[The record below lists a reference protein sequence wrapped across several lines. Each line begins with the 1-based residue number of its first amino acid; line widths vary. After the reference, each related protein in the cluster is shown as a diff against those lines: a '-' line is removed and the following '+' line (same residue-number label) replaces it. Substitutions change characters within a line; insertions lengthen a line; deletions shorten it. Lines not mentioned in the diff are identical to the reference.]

1 MPRYVLRLIMQFL
14 ELRQRLGREI
24 GLRPE
29 DKAQSTILGELIN
42 DAAREVYEQTDL
54 PNSLRE
60 QTIQVN
66 WDNNSQIVTLPAHM
80 MEIRGIRD
88 YVMAITLHDMRPR
101 YHNQP
106 WPTGSMYTF
115 RLVGESA
122 ICRSIENDTVLTMD
136 AQVEDVTVTVSG
148 ATEAAA
154 QISGDFDRLGA
165 GTADTINWTEIHSVS
180 KDLYTSADVVLKN
193 SDDLEVAR
201 ILNYL
206 NSSRYIQL
214 ELLERPQTPLS
225 PAVLQPGRTLDVL
238 YKPYFRPLRLDTDVF
253 QVAGF
258 DSALVYKAVAIYRI
272 RGIDETS
279 TENKVLAAKAQNI
292 RSDERVAEVIKS
304 RTQGNE
310 IQLQFGNPRG
320 DISNLRGLRRY
331 RYNRDDY

>member
-1 MPRYVLRLIMQFL
+1 MQFL

-29 DKAQSTILGELIN
+29 DSAQNAILGELIN
-42 DAAREVYEQTDL
+42 DAAREIYEQTDL
-54 PNSLRE
+54 PNTLRE

-66 WDNNSQIVTLPAHM
+66 SDNNSQIVTLPAHM

-88 YVMAITLHDMRPR
+88 YSMAITMHDLRPR
-101 YHNQP
+101 YHNYP

-136 AQVEDVTVTVSG
+136 TQVEDVTVTVSG

-154 QISGDFDRLGA
+154 QISGNFDRLGA
-165 GTADTINWTEIHSVS
+165 GTASTINWTEIHSVS
-180 KDLYTSADVVLKN
+180 KDIYTSADVVLKN
-193 SDDLEVAR
+193 AANQEISR

-206 NSSRYIQL
+206 NSARYIQL

-238 YKPYFRPLRLDTDVF
+238 YKPYFRPLRLNTDVF

-258 DSALVYKAVAIYRI
+258 DSALIYKAVAIYRI
-272 RGIDETS
+272 RAIDETS

-292 RSDERVAEVIKS
+292 RSDERIAEVIQS

-310 IQLQFGNPRG
+310 IQLQFGEPRG
-320 DISNLRGLRRY
+320 DISNLYGLRRN
-331 RYNRDDY
+331 RYGRDDY

>member
-1 MPRYVLRLIMQFL
+1 MQFL

-29 DKAQSTILGELIN
+29 DSAQNAILGELIN
-42 DAAREVYEQTDL
+42 DAAREIYEQTDL
-54 PNSLRE
+54 PNTLRE

-66 WDNNSQIVTLPAHM
+66 SDNNSQIVTLPAHM

-88 YVMAITLHDMRPR
+88 YSMAITMHDLRPR
-101 YHNQP
+101 YHNHP

-136 AQVEDVTVTVSG
+136 TQVEDVTVTVSG

-154 QISGDFDRLGA
+154 QISENFDRLGD
-165 GTADTINWTEIHSVS
+165 GTASTINWTEIHSVS
-180 KDLYTSADVVLKN
+180 KDIYTSADVVLKN
-193 SDDLEVAR
+193 AANQEISR

-206 NSSRYIQL
+206 NAARYIQL

-225 PAVLQPGRTLDVL
+225 PAILQPGRTLDVL
-238 YKPYFRPLRLDTDVF
+238 YKPYFRPLRLNTDVF

-258 DSALVYKAVAIYRI
+258 DSALIYKAVAIYRI
-272 RGIDETS
+272 RAIDETS

-310 IQLQFGNPRG
+310 IQLQFGEPRG
-320 DISNLRGLRRY
+320 DISNLYGLRRNRY
-331 RYNRDDY
+331 RRDDY

>member
-1 MPRYVLRLIMQFL
+1 MQFL

-29 DKAQSTILGELIN
+29 DQAQNTVLGELIN
-42 DAAREVYEQTDL
+42 DAAREIYDQTDL

-66 WDNNSQIVTLPAHM
+66 SDNNSQIVTFPAHV

-88 YVMAITLHDMRPR
+88 YVMAITLHDLRPR
-101 YHNQP
+101 YHNHP

-136 AQVEDVTVTVSG
+136 TQVEDVTVTVSG

-165 GTADTINWTEIHSVS
+165 GTASTINWTEVHSVS
-180 KDLYTSADVVLKN
+180 KDIYTSSDVVLKN
-193 SDDLEVAR
+193 AANQEVAR

-206 NSSRYIQL
+206 NSSRYIQV
-214 ELLERPQTPLS
+214 ELLERPQTPMS
-225 PAVLQPGRTLDVL
+225 PTVVQPGRVLDVL
-238 YKPYFRPLRLDTDVF
+238 YKPYFRPLRLNTDVF

-258 DSALVYKAVAIYRI
+258 DIPILYKAVAIYRI

-292 RSDERVAEVIKS
+292 RSEERIAEVIQS
-304 RTQGNE
+304 RTQANE
-310 IQLQFGNPRG
+310 IQLQFGFPRG
-320 DISNLRGLRRY
+320 DISHLYGLRRH
-331 RYNRDDY
+331 RYNRHDY

>member
-1 MPRYVLRLIMQFL
+1 MQFL

-29 DKAQSTILGELIN
+29 DQAQNAILGELIN
-42 DAAREVYEQTDL
+42 DAARELYEQTDL

-88 YVMAITLHDMRPR
+88 YVMAITMHDMRPR
-101 YHNQP
+101 YHNHP

-136 AQVEDVTVTVSG
+136 TQVEDVTVTVSG

-154 QISGDFDRLGA
+154 QISGDFDRLGD
-165 GTADTINWTEIHSVS
+165 GTASTVNWTEIHSVS
-180 KDLYTSADVVLKN
+180 KDIYTSSDVIIKNAD
-193 SDDLEVAR
+193 DQEIAR

-238 YKPYFRPLRLDTDVF
+238 YKPYFRPLRLNTDVF

-258 DSALVYKAVAIYRI
+258 DVPILYKAVTIYRI

-279 TENKVLAAKAQNI
+279 TENKILAAKAQNV
-292 RSDERVAEVIKS
+292 RSEERFAEVIKS
-304 RTQGNE
+304 RTQGTE
-310 IQLQFGNPRG
+310 IQLQFGFPRG
-320 DISNLRGLRRY
+320 DISHLRGLRRY
-331 RYNRDDY
+331 KYNRDDY